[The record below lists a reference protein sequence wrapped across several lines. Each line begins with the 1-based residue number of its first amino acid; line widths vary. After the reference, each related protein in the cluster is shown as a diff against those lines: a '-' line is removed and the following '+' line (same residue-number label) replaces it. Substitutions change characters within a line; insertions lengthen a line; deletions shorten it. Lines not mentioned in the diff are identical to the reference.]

1 MAAYVIAHVD
11 VTDPI
16 AYQEYI
22 RMSPESIKA
31 YGGRFLARAGET
43 QVLEGD
49 WQPKRLVILEFPSAD
64 AGAHVVGVGRVR
76 ARQGDAERDVEQ
88 RADPHR
94 RRAGVAPDDL
104 LLVAW

>member
-31 YGGRFLARAGET
+31 YGGRFLARGGET
-43 QVLEGD
+43 QVLEGN
-49 WQPKRLVILEFPSAD
+49 WQPRRLVILEFASATQARTWWQSPEYAPAKAKRNATSNSELILID
-64 AGAHVVGVGRVR
+64 GVPEEGSRGTPV
-76 ARQGDAERDVEQ
+76 
-88 RADPHR
+88 
-94 RRAGVAPDDL
+94 
-104 LLVAW
+104 